1 VLGATLAGPH
11 AGELLAPWIMAVD
24 QRQKIGAMAGLI
36 FPYPTL
42 SEISKRAAGS
52 YFTPKIF
59 SERMKKIVRFLQK
72 F

>member
-1 VLGATLAGPH
+1 
-11 AGELLAPWIMAVD
+11 MAVD
-24 QRQKIGAMAGLI
+24 QRQKISVVARLI

-52 YFTPKIF
+52 YFTPKLF
-59 SERMKKIVRFLQK
+59 SEPIKRIVRFLQQ

>member
-1 VLGATLAGPH
+1 
-11 AGELLAPWIMAVD
+11 MAVD
-24 QRQKIGAMAGLI
+24 QRQKISVVARSI

-52 YFTPKIF
+52 YFTPKLF
-59 SERMKKIVRFLQK
+59 SERIKRIVCFLQQ